1 MKFEANLPR
10 LRRTWRM
17 SCFPCPAH
25 ARDSKPQQY
34 HNSSK
39 EAEGCLQ
46 TFRIVA
52 TRRGSKICKVL
63 ATAHARIYH
72 DFPHELTEAVTK
84 GPSTPLSQ
92 PLDVNPKRG
101 MSCQASGRAP
111 VSAGDPHRDEPRSVN
126 IPCPKHVPSVVTNG
140 CRCVDMC
147 RCRYV
152 YTGQGKNCLTEPQE
166 QLSYCATVV
175 RLCVDSSAKYG
186 AGHPVIKSQ
195 SGNGNKG
202 SSVVPDLSAK

>member
-72 DFPHELTEAVTK
+72 DFKTPRIDGGSHK
-84 GPSTPLSQ
+84 GPIY
-92 PLDVNPKRG
+92 
-101 MSCQASGRAP
+101 
-111 VSAGDPHRDEPRSVN
+111 SAEPAAGCESKAWNV
-126 IPCPKHVPSVVTNG
+126 VPSLGQSPCLGWRPASRRTPQCEHSVPQT
-140 CRCVDMC
+140 CALRSHQWMSM
-147 RCRYV
+147 CRYV
-152 YTGQGKNCLTEPQE
+152 
-166 QLSYCATVV
+166 
-175 RLCVDSSAKYG
+175 
-186 AGHPVIKSQ
+186 
-195 SGNGNKG
+195 
-202 SSVVPDLSAK
+202 